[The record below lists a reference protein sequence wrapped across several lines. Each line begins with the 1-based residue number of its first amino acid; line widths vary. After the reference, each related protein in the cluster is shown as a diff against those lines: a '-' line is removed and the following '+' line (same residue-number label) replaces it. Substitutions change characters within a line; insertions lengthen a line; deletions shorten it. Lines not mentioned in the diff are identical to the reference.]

1 MLHNKISGFLSKKVK
16 CTLQVKN
23 VEETLFLIVDNG
35 EGLSIAGF
43 NGGCLILCITS
54 FPKTLDWAI

>member
-1 MLHNKISGFLSKKVK
+1 MEITAAMLHNIISGFLSKKVK

-35 EGLSIAGF
+35 
-43 NGGCLILCITS
+43 GCFILCITS